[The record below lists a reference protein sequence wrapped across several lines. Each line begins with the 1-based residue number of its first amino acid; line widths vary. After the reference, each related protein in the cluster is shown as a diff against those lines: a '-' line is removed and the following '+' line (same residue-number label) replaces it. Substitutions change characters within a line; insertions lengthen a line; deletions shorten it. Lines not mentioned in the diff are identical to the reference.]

1 MTREVLLSLLRQ
13 GSTGSEILN
22 ILDTITSGIDAG
34 DDTAEPTLDAI
45 NF

>member
-13 GSTGSEILN
+13 GSTGNQVLQ
-22 ILDTITSGIDAG
+22 ILDTIVAGIDA
-34 DDTAEPTLDAI
+34 DDDSLDSAEDDI